1 MSKVI
6 CELLQVKWNLVLS
19 TRPFA
24 LKGQLG
30 KFVVIIDCVVVGV
43 DVVLVVVF
51 VVAAVVVDV
60 VVVVVAVVVVFAVVC
75 GVVVVLVVVI
85 VVVEWDVGGS
95 LDVVDDV
102 PDVVSGSD
110 VVVHPESHITHLF

>member
-6 CELLQVKWNLVLS
+6 CELLQIKWNLVLS

-24 LKGQLG
+24 LKGQ
-30 KFVVIIDCVVVGV
+30 FREVVVIIDCVVVGV

-60 VVVVVAVVVVFAVVC
+60 VVV
-75 GVVVVLVVVI
+75 GVYVQHGGGGG
-85 VVVEWDVGGS
+85 DVW
-95 LDVVDDV
+95 L
-102 PDVVSGSD
+102 
-110 VVVHPESHITHLF
+110 

>member
-6 CELLQVKWNLVLS
+6 CELLQIKWNLVLS

-24 LKGQLG
+24 LKGQ
-30 KFVVIIDCVVVGV
+30 FREVVVIIDCVVVGV

-60 VVVVVAVVVVFAVVC
+60 VVVVVAVVVV
-75 GVVVVLVVVI
+75 VVVVGVLLL
-85 VVVEWDVGGS
+85 EF
-95 LDVVDDV
+95 LQFFF
-102 PDVVSGSD
+102 
-110 VVVHPESHITHLF
+110 LKF